1 MAFNFTISLHKFY
14 DLVSDGNF
22 AYFGVRQRKKTLLKE
37 YEQSGKASVFLDK
50 RIGETDDA
58 LGEFDKAILRSQRE
72 RQVC

>member
-1 MAFNFTISLHKFY
+1 MSII
-14 DLVSDGNF
+14 LVSDGF
-22 AYFGVRQRKKTLLKE
+22 FFSFFRLRQRKKTLLKE

-50 RIGETDDA
+50 RIGENNDA